1 MTASPDN
8 LPPGAGAQIAALEH
22 RLLAAEAA
30 ARDAADALA
39 ARDALIASISRELR
53 NPLAPVQ
60 LAVDRLRGVVGS
72 GDAARIDAS
81 LDMVERACAAFLRRS
96 QALLDFADMAGGLPV
111 LSTGPVDVS
120 ALVTQAASRHAQ
132 AARRA
137 GCAVNLSLTPGL
149 MALADEDAAS
159 QVIDHILSNAFRFG
173 AGRPV
178 TLGACPSGAA
188 ELCIFVRDEGPG
200 VPAEAASRIFGLFK
214 RGEDGASPGLG
225 IGLWLSSQLARAMGG
240 QLVLAGPGALTA
252 PSPLGQGA
260 CFALIV
266 PALFHT
272 PAV

>member
-81 LDMVERACAAFLRRS
+81 LDMVERACAAFVRRS

-178 TLGACPSGAA
+178 TLGARPSGAA

-214 RGEDGASPGLG
+214 RGEDGAAPGLG

-266 PALFHT
+266 PALFPA